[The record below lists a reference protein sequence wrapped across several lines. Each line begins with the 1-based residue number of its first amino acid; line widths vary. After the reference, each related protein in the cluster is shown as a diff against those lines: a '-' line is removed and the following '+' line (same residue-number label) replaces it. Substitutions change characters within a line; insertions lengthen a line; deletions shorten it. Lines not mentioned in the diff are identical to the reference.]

1 MSNLP
6 LSYRVVGQ
14 DDYMLEITVDAG
26 GHYRIDSGDYTSHSP
41 RTGALDPPRVEALAG
56 LIEALGNPREHPAP
70 EGASGFMATL
80 TLGEGNGERRWRFWE
95 GALAEDPALERL
107 VRFLEVI

>member
-14 DDYMLEITVDAG
+14 DDYMLGIVVDAS
-26 GHYRIDSGDYTSHSP
+26 GHYRIDSGDYASHTP
-41 RTGALDPPRVEALAG
+41 RTGTLSPPQIVELAALSQ
-56 LIEALGNPREHPAP
+56 ALGSPRDHPSP

-80 TLGEGNGERRWRFWE
+80 TLGEGTGERCWRFWE